1 MDLFKSFLN
10 TIEFLLK
17 HSSTVLDRSF
27 PAPEQIS
34 IGVFHHIDGY
44 SVFGVTA
51 DKQLLSRV
59 VIDRRHFQYNRAD
72 WVEHIMKLDR
82 LSDQAEKLNVP
93 VLEMEI
99 TEPIAKDLRDGAI
112 VFTQHDD

>member
-1 MDLFKSFLN
+1 MDLFKSFLT

-17 HSSTVLDRSF
+17 HTSTVLDRSF
-27 PAPEQIS
+27 PSPEQIS

-59 VIDRRHFQYNRAD
+59 VIDRRHFQHNQAD
-72 WVEHIMKLDR
+72 WIEQIMKLDR
-82 LSDQAEKLNVP
+82 LSEEAQKLNVP
-93 VLEMEI
+93 VLEMEV
-99 TEPIAKDLRDGAI
+99 TEPIPKDLRDGAI

>member
-1 MDLFKSFLN
+1 MDLFKSFLT

-17 HSSTVLDRSF
+17 YSTTALDRSF
-27 PAPEQIS
+27 LAPEQIS

-51 DKQLLSRV
+51 DKQLLNRV
-59 VIDRRHFQYNRAD
+59 VIDRRHFNLNQPD
-72 WVEHIMKLDR
+72 WLEQTMKLDR
-82 LSDQAEKLNVP
+82 LVEEAEKLNVA

-99 TEPIAKDLRDGAI
+99 SEPIPKDLRDGAV